1 MYLLNNQ
8 AIISLHKY
16 LLQAPTYGGGGGI
29 RTHSQRFLVVNIRLE
44 LIPDTLCYLQQ
55 FTRDRRATFTLLP
68 NIVGG
73 PDLPWAAAMPTTLA
87 CRRILASG
95 IS

>member
-16 LLQAPTYGGGGGI
+16 LLQAPIMAGALRI
-29 RTHSQRFLVVNIRLE
+29 ELRPDDLE
-44 LIPDTLCYLQQ
+44 SSAL
-55 FTRDRRATFTLLP
+55 TFTLHP
-68 NIVGG
+68 NVVGG
-73 PDLPWAAAMPTTLA
+73 PGLPWAAALPTTLA

-95 IS
+95 IC

>member
-16 LLQAPTYGGGGGI
+16 LLQAPIMAGEVGFEP
-29 RTHSQRFLVVNIRLE
+29 THNGF
-44 LIPDTLCYLQQ
+44 
-55 FTRDRRATFTLLP
+55 RDRRATFTLLP

-73 PDLPWAAAMPTTLA
+73 PGLSWAAAMPTSAA
-87 CRRILASG
+87 CWNILASG

>member
-16 LLQAPTYGGGGGI
+16 LLQAPTMAGALRI
-29 RTHSQRFLVVNIRLE
+29 ELRPDDLE
-44 LIPDTLCYLQQ
+44 SSAL
-55 FTRDRRATFTLLP
+55 TFTLHP
-68 NIVGG
+68 NILGG
-73 PDLPWAAAMPTTLA
+73 PDLPWAAAMPTSAA
-87 CRRILASG
+87 CWNVLASG